1 MKTQLAK
8 TAFAIAFAL
17 SLCFAQEAPERL
29 AVYVYGANETGIN
42 KSLSSKILAAMARSD
57 LYTEIGDPVSF
68 QDELAKNNKSDLAS
82 IIQVAKR
89 YGSDYVCAVNIAEV
103 FGTHSVTARLV
114 KIAGNQIVKTASAD
128 RTLKSL
134 EDLTAVSN
142 ELASQLLPH
151 SVAPA
156 PAAPVPPTPP
166 VAEVVAPVAAPV
178 AFAAPQQDTVPPPL
192 PPQPPP
198 LAAVLV
204 PVAAQ
209 QKQCVRKYNINELL
223 LKIKDGFPAKLKDC
237 SSTLAKD
244 MLNPFGKKLEPK
256 SFMMQCPIDGIKKD
270 LPEGFPNTDKIL
282 GSLTNFTQGLMN
294 SASAGGALDPKKLVS
309 AIGSMNVE
317 QLLSDVRNVA
327 AAECVVDEPYSP
339 SVVALVE
346 KATESSSGGEG
357 DDGALSLGFRA
368 GINSSYAY
376 LKGEGN
382 YDFVLGMQLGVVLD
396 YAVSD
401 WFHLQPGL
409 MYIQKG
415 MEDKKDEVTAHYLEF
430 PLLISFKFS
439 AFRLN
444 LGPYVGLCLSSGSG
458 VFEKGGLDIGSNV
471 GVGFDIGMFYIGL
484 FEEDGFANMSNIKGY
499 KLYNRTIGLNLGVNL

>member
-1 MKTQLAK
+1 MKTQLARI
-8 TAFAIAFAL
+8 AFAVAFAL

-29 AVYVYGANETGIN
+29 AVYVYGAHEAGIN
-42 KSLSSKILAAMARSD
+42 KSLSGKLLAAMAQSD

-68 QDELAKNNKSDLAS
+68 QDELAKSNKSDLAS

-89 YGSDYVCAVNIAEV
+89 YGSDYVCAVNVAEV
-103 FGTHSVTARLV
+103 FGTHSITARLI
-114 KIAGNQIVKTASAD
+114 KIVGNQIVKTASTD

-134 EDLTAVSN
+134 EDLTVVSK
-142 ELASQLLPH
+142 ELAIQLLPH

-156 PAAPVPPTPP
+156 PPAPPAPVVESVPS
-166 VAEVVAPVAAPV
+166 VV
-178 AFAAPQQDTVPPPL
+178 FAASPQDTVPPP
-192 PPQPPP
+192 PPAPPAPPP
-198 LAAVLV
+198 LAVVLAPIV
-204 PVAAQ
+204 AQ
-209 QKQCVRKYNINELL
+209 QKQCVRNYNINELL
-223 LKIKDGFPAKLKDC
+223 FKIKDGFPAKLKDC

-256 SFMMQCPIDGIKKD
+256 SFMMQCPIDGIKKE

-309 AIGSMNVE
+309 AVGSMNVE
-317 QLLSDVRNVA
+317 QLLSDVRNVS

-339 SVVALVE
+339 SPLVALAE
-346 KATESSSGGEG
+346 NATESNSGGEE
-357 DDGALSLGFRA
+357 DNSALSLGFRA
-368 GINSSYAY
+368 GINGSSAY

-396 YAVSD
+396 YAVSN
-401 WFHLQPGL
+401 WFHLQPGF

-415 MEDKKDEVTAHYLEF
+415 MEDKKDDATAHYVEL

-458 VFEKGGLDIGSNV
+458 VFEKGGFDIGSNV
-471 GVGFDIGMFYIGL
+471 GIGFDIGMFYIGL
-484 FEEDGFANMSNIKGY
+484 FEEDGFADMSNIKGY
-499 KLYNRTIGLNLGVNL
+499 KLYNRTVGLNLGVNL